1 MQYKNQDSN
10 DFDIFASK
18 QLFAN
23 NKIGLN
29 CPVVY
34 GCLDF
39 SLLRAEH
46 RNNCPKEYRDLCLKR
61 ASQYVSFK
69 HMQSGIPQKYAS
81 ARSTDIDKELRAQIQ
96 EGFTDEDGHALGSL
110 LFISG
115 PVGVGKTWTAAGIAA
130 HIFEKQ
136 PSTNLLWFN
145 GRTMES
151 TFRSLWAER
160 AAYKARDP
168 QSTVNPHTQFI
179 KKFINADIAF
189 IDGFCDT
196 QISKSVMT
204 DVLEM
209 LDKRTERQVPTVI
222 TTNITNMDDF
232 VSVLMDA
239 DYHNKEA
246 VIDRVLEASHH
257 IEMSGESRRSASLSR
272 TQTLPTK
279 LAKWVSKTYK
289 RPSNSCYVI
298 EMDEDDF
305 KITDMSEEA
314 SRIYTPEAP
323 QKEEPDSPEYIA
335 WRKSMAK
342 SRERRNNLRTM
353 ARTIVEHK
361 FARPDLT
368 KDITKKVYP
377 PDVYVR
383 RVREHLEDMRLEPGY
398 IDDLALE
405 QQFIIEDDFAKH
417 KIYINLKDS
426 AEFSGEDL
434 LKEFRKQCLKYGK
447 KLHETRAYKLELRN
461 SLIDKQTKR
470 RTKYIQEDDL
480 LKEEEM
486 ESLVDDFGLPETK
499 LNKRKTKKKD
509 KTNKK
514 QKP

>member
-1 MQYKNQDSN
+1 MQHKNQDSD

-29 CPVVY
+29 CPVVC

-46 RNNCPKEYRDLCLKR
+46 RSKCPKEYRDLCLKR

-81 ARSTDIDKELRAQIQ
+81 ARSTDIDKELRARIQ
-96 EGFTDEDGHALGSL
+96 EGFTDGDGHALGSL

-136 PSTNLLWFN
+136 PATNLLWFN

-151 TFRSLWAER
+151 TFRNLWAER
-160 AAYKARDP
+160 ASYKARDP
-168 QSTVNPHTQFI
+168 QSTVNPYTQFM
-179 KKFINADIAF
+179 KKFVNADIAF

-196 QISKSVMT
+196 QISKNVMT

-222 TTNITNMDDF
+222 TTNITNVNDF
-232 VSVLMDA
+232 VSLFMEA

-246 VIDRVLEASHH
+246 VIDRILETSHH
-257 IEMSGESRRSASLSR
+257 IEMTGESRRSASLLR
-272 TQTLPTK
+272 TQTLPKK
-279 LAKWVSKTYK
+279 LAPWVSKTYK
-289 RPSNSCYVI
+289 RPNNSCHVI

-305 KITDMSEEA
+305 KITDIAEEA
-314 SRIYTPEAP
+314 ARIYAPEQPA
-323 QKEEPDSPEYIA
+323 KEDADSPEYTA

-342 SRERRNNLRTM
+342 SLERRNNLRTLANTM
-353 ARTIVEHK
+353 LEHK

-368 KDITKKVYP
+368 KDITNNVCKPGVYI
-377 PDVYVR
+377 R
-383 RVREHLEDMRLEPGY
+383 RVREHLEDLRLEPNY

-417 KIYINLKDS
+417 NIYRNLKDKEGLKGS
-426 AEFSGEDL
+426 ALLNEFH
-434 LKEFRKQCLKYGK
+434 KQCLRYGK
-447 KLHETRAYKLELRN
+447 KLHDSRAYRLDLVYG
-461 SLIDKQTKR
+461 SIDKQRKR
-470 RTKYIQEDDL
+470 LKTYVKNDDLEKAIEVEDL
-480 LKEEEM
+480 LKHADEYE
-486 ESLVDDFGLPETK
+486 FPETK
-499 LNKRKTKKKD
+499 TPKKASKKKSR
-509 KTNKK
+509 K
-514 QKP
+514 